1 MKQPETDRPEQ
12 LAQSPFLPPAELE
25 TNQVREAMAPA
36 RMVRSFSGVRAEYG
50 QAASISSAH
59 RFLAAADAHAF
70 LDMLFARF
78 ADRELKVL
86 LGHDP
91 RPTSGALLAAHVR
104 GMLAAAA
111 AAGRKLQVANLGLI
125 ATPAFEES
133 VRELRAAGGVMVTAS
148 HCPVPQN
155 GSKYT
160 CGVLDTSG
168 GRHPLAGA
176 LLPVG
181 DMTAV
186 MAGADALVGSF
197 GAGDE
202 DLVRRLNEVDDTA
215 VTHALTVHPLCREQ
229 AWVAF
234 LGFLQ
239 RQLALTET
247 ADLEAFRGAV
257 RGATLVLDPNGGT
270 ACGTGAV
277 LLRNFGFEVREV
289 NGVSGQAGHVIEPGE
304 HAYGDLIPAMYA
316 HGARVGGVMDWDA
329 DRLNWAALD
338 RDGEIRS
345 AGPQQVAAFNVAVW
359 LSWLHERGKLAG
371 QRVAVVAHGPT
382 SGAVDEIAAAFGAQ
396 VVRVETGE
404 MNLVERMAELRAEG
418 YLAALGVEGANGG
431 TIFGEDTC
439 RNGFLTLLVAGMV
452 AANGR
457 IPRVWLE
464 VSGRWDALSR
474 EERDRYTTGDYTLH
488 DVIASLPRYYTRELK
503 AAGARVLTRP
513 GWQGSLKDRY
523 HETFVADLWEQPTE
537 VRRRL
542 CGLDDS
548 RDYASYRQT
557 NYEQTREVSQ
567 RTGDHSGGYKIE
579 LTDTL
584 GNRSFLWL
592 RFSRTEASQCRLI
605 LDSKFA
611 PEVEALSQRA
621 VELFDKAM
629 RETAEEEERA
639 LGHG

>member
-1 MKQPETDRPEQ
+1 
-12 LAQSPFLPPAELE
+12 
-25 TNQVREAMAPA
+25 
-36 RMVRSFSGVRAEYG
+36 MVRSFSGVRADYG
-50 QAASISSAH
+50 EAAEISAAH

-70 LDMLFARF
+70 LDMLFARL

-111 AAGRKLQVANLGLI
+111 AAGRRLQVVNLGLI

-133 VRELRAAGGVMVTAS
+133 VRELRAAGGLMVTAS
-148 HCPVPQN
+148 HCPIHQN

-160 CGVLDTSG
+160 CGVLDSSG
-168 GRHPLAGA
+168 GRHLLAGA
-176 LLPVG
+176 LLPAG
-181 DMTAV
+181 DMAEV
-186 MAGADALVGSF
+186 MAGAEALVQAF
-197 GAGDE
+197 ANGDGE
-202 DLVRRLNEVDDTA
+202 LIRRLNEVDDAA
-215 VTHALTVHPLCREQ
+215 VTRALTVHPLCREQ

-247 ADLEAFRGAV
+247 EDLDAFRSAV
-257 RGATLVLDPNGGT
+257 RGAALVLDPNGGT

-277 LLRNFGFEVREV
+277 VLRNFGFEVHEV
-289 NGVSGQAGHVIEPGE
+289 NGVSGRSGHVIEPGE
-304 HAYGDLIPAMYA
+304 YAYGDLIPAMRA

-329 DRLNWAALD
+329 DRLNWAARD
-338 RDGEIRS
+338 RGGEIRS
-345 AGPQQVAAFNVAVW
+345 AGPQQVAAFNVALW
-359 LSWLHERGKLAG
+359 LSWLQERGKLAG
-371 QRVAVVAHGPT
+371 QRVAVVAHDPT
-382 SGAVDEIAAAFGAQ
+382 SGAVEEIAAAFGAQ
-396 VVRVETGE
+396 VFRVETGE

-464 VSGRWDALSR
+464 VSGRWDSLTE
-474 EERDRYTTGDYTLH
+474 EERGRYTSGDYTLH
-488 DVIASLPRYYTRELK
+488 DVIASLPRYHTRELK
-503 AAGARVLTRP
+503 AAGARMLTRP
-513 GWQGSLKDRY
+513 GWQGRLKDRF
-523 HETFVADLWEQPTE
+523 HEAFVADLWEQPTE
-537 VRRRL
+537 ERRRL
-542 CGLDDS
+542 CGLGDS
-548 RDYASYRQT
+548 RDYVSYRQT
-557 NYEQTREVSQ
+557 NYEKTREVPQ

-605 LDSKFA
+605 LDSKFE
-611 PEVEALSQRA
+611 PEVLALSQRA

-629 RETAEEEERA
+629 RGTAEDEERA